1 MVLLCLKIWDL
12 FVLKTYLPTKANY
25 VSTWW
30 DIQEKLIKN
39 ITTTTFYFKS
49 KESNENDMPAQV
61 FRAVFYSSRHTPF
74 ENCEWCEQP
83 SQIRPK
89 QLKTRVLPFHPLY
102 FPWYAPN
109 FILLYGELDCSC
121 LWYVCMYLPIVAL
134 HSMEQSTIIAFS
146 CKCHTVSLSY
156 LCHVVTNRLRIFS
169 MLTHDH

>member
-30 DIQEKLIKN
+30 DIQEKFIKN

-61 FRAVFYSSRHTPF
+61 FRAVFYSSQ
-74 ENCEWCEQP
+74 QP

-89 QLKTRVLPFHPLY
+89 QLKNDSAVIPPPIFSM
-102 FPWYAPN
+102 
-109 FILLYGELDCSC
+109 ICSQFYSAVWRTW
-121 LWYVCMYLPIVAL
+121 LFMSLVCMYVPTYSSITQ
-134 HSMEQSTIIAFS
+134 HGTEHNNS
-146 CKCHTVSLSY
+146 
-156 LCHVVTNRLRIFS
+156 IF
-169 MLTHDH
+169 M